1 LCCAFGW
8 NLPAPSSS
16 TPPQASSAHIFHLA
30 RQTSIMRHGRAKAA
44 RKTLQ
49 FYALNANIKAPY
61 HIILD
66 GNFLAASIRQKV
78 PLYERISKTL
88 QKTEFSFYVTRSALD
103 ELASLPGEL
112 FQQARQFG
120 LDECEI
126 IERNAIPGKKNDE
139 TCNTDKGEST
149 SSSSLQSSLGEPGDD
164 IRLLVTDGTNRH
176 GYFVGTQDE
185 GLSDTLRDLP
195 YVPQLRLSRGVLLL
209 EAPSSASRRKATSQE
224 RNKMISGGGL
234 ATKEEKEMVA
244 ALREKERAARK
255 RKAEEAR
262 RASGAEGGAG
272 GGSEYSRRS
281 QKKAKGPNPL
291 SCKKSKAGDDIG
303 EKKKKRRRK
312 GKSSGNAVS

>member
-1 LCCAFGW
+1 
-8 NLPAPSSS
+8 
-16 TPPQASSAHIFHLA
+16 
-30 RQTSIMRHGRAKAA
+30 MRHGRAKAA

-49 FYALNANIKAPY
+49 FYALNANIKSPY

-88 QKTEFSFYVTRSALD
+88 QKTEYTFYITRSALD
-103 ELASLPGEL
+103 ELASLPGEV

-126 IERNAIPGKKNDE
+126 IERDAIPGKKKDAQSND
-139 TCNTDKGEST
+139 TGQP
-149 SSSSLQSSLGEPGDD
+149 SSSSTSLRSSLGEPGDD
-164 IRLLVTDGTNRH
+164 ILLLVTAGTNRH

-209 EAPSSASRRKATSQE
+209 EAPSSASRREATSQE
-224 RNKMISGGGL
+224 RNKMKSGGGL
-234 ATKEEKEMVA
+234 ATKEEKEMIA
-244 ALREKERAARK
+244 AIREKERATRK

-262 RASGAEGGAG
+262 QAAGAEAGAASGG
-272 GGSEYSRRS
+272 GGEYNRRFK
-281 QKKAKGPNPL
+281 KKAKGPNPL
-291 SCKKSKAGDDIG
+291 SCKKSKEKSQGGDDTG

-312 GKSSGNAVS
+312 GKSSGSSASRRVASRRIA